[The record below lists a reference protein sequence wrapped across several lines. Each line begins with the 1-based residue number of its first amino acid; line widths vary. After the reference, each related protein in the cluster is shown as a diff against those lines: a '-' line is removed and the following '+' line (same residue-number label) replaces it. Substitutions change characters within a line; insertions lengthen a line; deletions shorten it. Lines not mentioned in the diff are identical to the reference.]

1 MRPAQVLLALAL
13 GVLAV
18 RIGRWPAVLS
28 VALAARIA
36 LDPAVFTYYAPTLVL
51 GGIACDLLVSR
62 KSLPVW
68 TLVTYGAVVAM
79 PESVAAAL
87 RGDVRL
93 LACVALV
100 LGALLLPAVSPARNE
115 RAVA

>member
-1 MRPAQVLLALAL
+1 MQQS
-13 GVLAV
+13 
-18 RIGRWPAVLS
+18 GRVVPQD
-28 VALAARIA
+28 AAA

-62 KSLPVW
+62 RSLPVW

-79 PESVAAAL
+79 PESVAAAT

-93 LACVALV
+93 LACVALI
-100 LGALLLPAVSPARNE
+100 LGALLLPAVSAARNE